1 MAGKKKYQ
9 REKLII
15 KLQDLIDSGKVKN
28 TSDLGGSFYN
38 TLRTYIAPTW
48 SEILK
53 AADRDLEHINIK
65 KESEII
71 KELQELVDSGINGIM
86 EVKKVL
92 SRERILVR
100 LNCKNMKEVFKKIG
114 REKEAEHLFLVEKTK
129 EEVTKDIQKLVLEG
143 TIRTIYDLN
152 KYDYSYR
159 RLKKIFGD
167 ITWRQ
172 MAKEMKLDLHFKA
185 EVDVTNEELIDI
197 YKELSRDLDKDI
209 KGATARDINENC
221 IYNRG
226 CFELRFGSIDNLRE
240 ICGYEFKK
248 RKGKWTKEIV
258 LETLI
263 KEYKRRNGRLTVNDL
278 KGIKTLPSQG
288 TICKKFKVT
297 NFTEVLKI
305 IEIEINKELFSK

>member
-1 MAGKKKYQ
+1 MARKRKYQ
-9 REKLII
+9 REDLII
-15 KLQDLIDSGKVKN
+15 KLQNLIDSGEVKN
-28 TSDLGGSFYN
+28 TSDLGSFYN
-38 TLRTYIAPTW
+38 VLRNYIAPTW

-53 AADRDLEHINIK
+53 AVDRDLEHINIK
-65 KESEII
+65 TESEII
-71 KELQELVDSGINGIM
+71 KELQKIVDSGIKGIM
-86 EVKKVL
+86 EVEKVL

-100 LNCKNMKEVFKKIG
+100 LNCKSMKEVFKKID
-114 REKEAEHLFLVEKTK
+114 REKETEHLFLSEKTK
-129 EEVTKDIQKLVLEG
+129 EEVTKEIQKLVEKG

-159 RLKKIFGD
+159 RLKNIFGD

-197 YKELSRDLDKDI
+197 YKELSRDLDKDA

-226 CFELRFGSIDNLRE
+226 CFELRFGSINNLRE

-248 RKGKWTKEIV
+248 KEEKWTKEKV

-263 KEYKRRNGRLTVNDL
+263 KEYKKRNGKLTVKDL
-278 KGIKTLPSQG
+278 KEIKTLPSQG

-305 IEIEINKELFSK
+305 IEAEIKK

>member
-1 MAGKKKYQ
+1 MAGKKKYK
-9 REKLII
+9 REELIS

-65 KESEII
+65 TESEII

-92 SRERILVR
+92 SRERILAR
-100 LNCKNMKEVFKKIG
+100 LKCKSMKEVFKKID
-114 REKEAEHLFLVEKTK
+114 REKETEHLFLVEKTK
-129 EEVTKDIQKLVLEG
+129 EEVTKDIQKLVSEG

-159 RLKKIFGD
+159 RLKNIFGD

-172 MAKEMKLDLHFKA
+172 MAKEMNLDLHFKA
-185 EVDVTNEELIDI
+185 EVDVTNEELIEI

-240 ICGYEFKK
+240 ICGYEFNK
-248 RKGKWTKEIV
+248 RKEIV
-258 LETLI
+258 
-263 KEYKRRNGRLTVNDL
+263 
-278 KGIKTLPSQG
+278 
-288 TICKKFKVT
+288 
-297 NFTEVLKI
+297 
-305 IEIEINKELFSK
+305 

>member
-9 REKLII
+9 REELVI
-15 KLQDLIDSGKVKN
+15 KLQNLIDSGKVKN

-38 TLRTYIAPTW
+38 TLRNYIAPTW

-53 AADRDLEHINIK
+53 AVDRDLEHINIK
-65 KESEII
+65 TESEII
-71 KELQELVDSGINGIM
+71 KELQEVVDSGINAIM
-86 EVKKVL
+86 EVEKVL
-92 SRERILVR
+92 SYERILAR
-100 LNCKNMKEVFKKIG
+100 LKCKTMKDVFKKIN
-114 REKEAEHLFLVEKTK
+114 REEETKHLFLVEKTK
-129 EEVTKDIQKLVLEG
+129 EEVTKDIQKLVSEG

-167 ITWRQ
+167 ITWRR
-172 MAKEMKLDLHFKA
+172 MAKEMELDLHFKA
-185 EVDVTNEELIDI
+185 EVDVTNEELINI
-197 YKELSRDLDKDI
+197 YKELSRDLDKDV
-209 KGATARDINENC
+209 KGATARDINNNC
-221 IYNRG
+221 IYKRG
-226 CFELRFGSIDNLRE
+226 VFELRFGSINNLRE

-248 RKGKWTKEIV
+248 REEKWTKERV

-263 KEYKRRNGRLTVNDL
+263 KEYKKRNGKLTL
-278 KGIKTLPSQG
+278 KNLKEIKTLPSQG

-305 IEIEINKELFSK
+305 VEAEIKNGIL

>member
-1 MAGKKKYQ
+1 MAGKKKYK
-9 REKLII
+9 REELIT
-15 KLQDLIDSGKVKN
+15 KLQNLIDSGKVKKS
-28 TSDLGGSFYN
+28 SDLGGFYI

-65 KESEII
+65 TESEII

-100 LNCKNMKEVFKKIG
+100 LNCKSMKEVFKKID
-114 REKEAEHLFLVEKTK
+114 REKETEHLFLVEKTK
-129 EEVTKDIQKLVLEG
+129 EEVTKDIQKLVSAG

-159 RLKKIFGD
+159 RLKNIFGD
-167 ITWRQ
+167 ITWRE

-185 EVDVTNEELIDI
+185 EVDVTNEELIEI
-197 YKELSRDLDKDI
+197 YKELSRDLDKDV

-263 KEYKRRNGRLTVNDL
+263 KEYKRRNGKLTVNDL
-278 KGIKTLPSQG
+278 KGIATLPSQG

-305 IEIEINKELFSK
+305 IEMEIKKERT

>member
-9 REKLII
+9 REELII

-28 TSDLGGSFYN
+28 TSDLGGNFYN
-38 TLRTYIAPTW
+38 TLRTYIAPSW

-53 AADRDLEHINIK
+53 VVDRDLEHINIK
-65 KESEII
+65 TESEII
-71 KELQELVDSGINGIM
+71 KELQEIVDSGIKGIM
-86 EVKKVL
+86 EVEKVL
-92 SRERILVR
+92 SRERILAR
-100 LNCKNMKEVFKKIG
+100 LNCKSMKEVFKKID
-114 REKEAEHLFLVEKTK
+114 REKETEHLFLPEKTK
-129 EEVTKDIQKLVLEG
+129 EEITKDIQKLVAEG
-143 TIRTIYDLN
+143 IIRTIYDLN
-152 KYDYSYR
+152 KYDYSYK
-159 RLKKIFGD
+159 RLKKIFGN

-185 EVDVTNEELIDI
+185 EVDVSNEELIEI
-197 YKELSRDLDKDI
+197 YKELSRDLDKDV

-248 RKGKWTKEIV
+248 KEEKWTKEIV

-263 KEYKRRNGRLTVNDL
+263 KEYKKRNCKLTANDL
-278 KGIKTLPSQG
+278 KGIKTLPCQS

-305 IEIEINKELFSK
+305 IKTEIKK

>member
-1 MAGKKKYQ
+1 MKMGRKKKYQ
-9 REKLII
+9 REDLII
-15 KLQDLIDSGKVKN
+15 KLQNLIDSGKVKN
-28 TSDLGGSFYN
+28 TSDLGSFYN
-38 TLRTYIAPTW
+38 VLRSYIAPTW

-53 AADRDLEHINIK
+53 AVDRDLEHINIK
-65 KESEII
+65 TESEII
-71 KELQELVDSGINGIM
+71 KELQEIIDSGINAIM
-86 EVKKVL
+86 EVEKVL
-92 SRERILVR
+92 SYERILAR
-100 LNCKNMKEVFKKIG
+100 LKCKTMKDVFKKIN
-114 REKEAEHLFLVEKTK
+114 REEETKHLFLVEKTK
-129 EEVTKDIQKLVLEG
+129 EEVTKDIQKLVAEG

-159 RLKKIFGD
+159 RLKNIFGN

-185 EVDVTNEELIDI
+185 EVDATNEELIEI
-197 YKELSRDLDKDI
+197 YKELSRDLDKDV

-226 CFELRFGSIDNLRE
+226 CFELRFGSINNLRE
-240 ICGYEFKK
+240 ICGYEFK
-248 RKGKWTKEIV
+248 RKEEKWTKEIV

-263 KEYKRRNGRLTVNDL
+263 REYKRRNGRLTVKDL
-278 KGIKTLPSQG
+278 KEIKTLPSQS

-305 IEIEINKELFSK
+305 IETEIKK

>member
-1 MAGKKKYQ
+1 MARKRKYQ
-9 REKLII
+9 REDLII
-15 KLQDLIDSGKVKN
+15 KLQNLIDSGEVKN
-28 TSDLGGSFYN
+28 TSDLGSFYN
-38 TLRTYIAPTW
+38 VLRNYIAPTW

-53 AADRDLEHINIK
+53 AVDRDLEHINIK
-65 KESEII
+65 TESEII
-71 KELQELVDSGINGIM
+71 KELQKIVDSGIKGIM
-86 EVKKVL
+86 EVEKVL

-100 LNCKNMKEVFKKIG
+100 LNCKSMKEVFKKID
-114 REKEAEHLFLVEKTK
+114 REKETEHLFLSEKTK
-129 EEVTKDIQKLVLEG
+129 EEVTKEIQKLVEKG

-159 RLKKIFGD
+159 RLKNIFGD

-185 EVDVTNEELIDI
+185 EVDVTNKELIDI
-197 YKELSRDLDKDI
+197 YKELSRDLDKDA

-226 CFELRFGSIDNLRE
+226 CFELRFGSINNLRE

-248 RKGKWTKEIV
+248 KEEKWTKEKV

-263 KEYKRRNGRLTVNDL
+263 KEYKKRNGKLTVKDL
-278 KGIKTLPSQG
+278 KEIKTLPSQG

-305 IEIEINKELFSK
+305 IEAEIKK

>member
-1 MAGKKKYQ
+1 MGRKKKYQ
-9 REKLII
+9 REDLII
-15 KLQDLIDSGKVKN
+15 KLQNLIDSGKVKN
-28 TSDLGGSFYN
+28 TSDLGSFYN
-38 TLRTYIAPTW
+38 VLRSYIAPTW

-53 AADRDLEHINIK
+53 EVDRDLEHINIK
-65 KESEII
+65 TESEII
-71 KELQELVDSGINGIM
+71 KELQKIVDSGIKGIM
-86 EVKKVL
+86 EVEKVL

-100 LNCKNMKEVFKKIG
+100 LNCKSMKEVFKKID
-114 REKEAEHLFLVEKTK
+114 REKETEHLFLSEKTK
-129 EEVTKDIQKLVLEG
+129 EEVTKEIQKLVEKG
-143 TIRTIYDLN
+143 TIRTIMNLN

-159 RLKKIFGD
+159 RLKNIFGD

-197 YKELSRDLDKDI
+197 YKELSRDLDKDV
-209 KGATARDINENC
+209 KGATARDINDNC

-226 CFELRFGSIDNLRE
+226 CFELRFGSINNLRE

-248 RKGKWTKEIV
+248 KEEKWTKEKV
-258 LETLI
+258 FETLI
-263 KEYKRRNGRLTVNDL
+263 KEYKRRNGKLTVKDL
-278 KGIKTLPSQG
+278 KEIKTLPSQG

-305 IEIEINKELFSK
+305 IKTEIKK

>member
-9 REKLII
+9 REELIS

-53 AADRDLEHINIK
+53 AADRDLGHINIK
-65 KESEII
+65 TESEII

-92 SRERILVR
+92 SRERILAR
-100 LNCKNMKEVFKKIG
+100 LKCKSMKEVFKKID
-114 REKEAEHLFLVEKTK
+114 REKETEHLFLAEKTK
-129 EEVTKDIQKLVLEG
+129 EEVIKDIQKLVSEG

-159 RLKKIFGD
+159 RLKNIFGD

-185 EVDVTNEELIDI
+185 EVDVTNEELIEI
-197 YKELSRDLDKDI
+197 YKELSRDLDKDV

-248 RKGKWTKEIV
+248 RKGKWAKETV

-263 KEYKRRNGRLTVNDL
+263 KEYKRRNGRLTVKDL
-278 KGIKTLPSQG
+278 KEIKTLPSQG

-305 IEIEINKELFSK
+305 IEMEINKELLSK

>member
-9 REKLII
+9 REDLII
-15 KLQDLIDSGKVKN
+15 KLQNLIDSGKVKN
-28 TSDLGGSFYN
+28 TSNLGSFYN
-38 TLRTYIAPTW
+38 ILRSYIAPTW
-48 SEILK
+48 SKILK
-53 AADRDLEHINIK
+53 AVDRDLEHINIK
-65 KESEII
+65 TESEII
-71 KELQELVDSGINGIM
+71 KELQEIVDSGIKGIM
-86 EVKKVL
+86 EVEKVL
-92 SRERILVR
+92 SRERILAR
-100 LNCKNMKEVFKKIG
+100 LNCKSMKEVFKKID
-114 REKEAEHLFLVEKTK
+114 REKETEHLFLSEKTK
-129 EEVTKDIQKLVLEG
+129 EEITKEIQKLVEKG

-159 RLKKIFGD
+159 RLKKIFGN

-185 EVDVTNEELIDI
+185 EVDVTNKELIDI
-197 YKELSRDLDKDI
+197 YKELSRDLDKDV

-248 RKGKWTKEIV
+248 KEEKWTKEMV
-258 LETLI
+258 LKTLI
-263 KEYKRRNGRLTVNDL
+263 KEYKKRNGRLTVKDL
-278 KGIKTLPSQG
+278 KEIKTLPSQS

-305 IEIEINKELFSK
+305 IKTEIKK